1 MLLDEPT
8 NHLDIRA
15 IGWLEEQL
23 AATTSAFVIISHD
36 RAVLRNVARA
46 TLWVDRGQVRRQ
58 DKGFDAFEGWRDKTW
73 EEEDLARHKLK
84 RLIKSEARWA
94 VEGISARRKRNQGRV
109 RALQG
114 LRAEQAAQITR
125 QGAAA
130 MDLSVGKKS
139 GKKVIEAGGPGQ
151 KFRGP
156 ADSPRLLDQDRAW
169 RSDCLCRAERCWQND
184 PAKDADRRGCAGRR
198 DRHPGR

>member
-73 EEEDLARHKLK
+73 DEEDHATPQA
-84 RLIKSEARWA
+84 EAA
-94 VEGISARRKRNQGRV
+94 DQGRGPLGG
-109 RALQG
+109 RGDLGA
-114 LRAEQAAQITR
+114 AQAQPGPGARVAGSAGRTSGSQITR

-130 MDLSVGKKS
+130 MDAGCSRP
-139 GKKVIEAGGPGQ
+139 KVRQAG
-151 KFRGP
+151 
-156 ADSPRLLDQDRAW
+156 L
-169 RSDCLCRAERCWQND
+169 
-184 PAKDADRRGCAGRR
+184 
-198 DRHPGR
+198 